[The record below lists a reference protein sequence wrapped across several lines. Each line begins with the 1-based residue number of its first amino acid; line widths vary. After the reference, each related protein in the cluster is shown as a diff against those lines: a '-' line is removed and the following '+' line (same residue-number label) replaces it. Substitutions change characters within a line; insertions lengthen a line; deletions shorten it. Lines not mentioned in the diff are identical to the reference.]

1 MTKREEEGTEHT
13 YECYMKAGE
22 IWHAV
27 MEDAV
32 PMVKK
37 GAKLLDV
44 AEFVEGRTIELGG
57 KIAFPCNIS
66 LNENAAHFTPAA
78 NDEDVFG
85 DDIVKLDVGVHV
97 DGYIADAATTVDL
110 SGHPELK
117 KASEDALDAAIEIVE
132 AGVSTSDIGRAIEST
147 ILDAGFKPIQ
157 NLTGHGLDCYIPHAP
172 PSIPNIDMGRG
183 AILEAGMA
191 IAIEPFATTGVGRV
205 VDGSRTEIYH
215 TVSSKRVRHSTAR
228 KLQKELEQYTT
239 LPYAKRWLKS
249 EKLEYGLLT
258 LMKERVV
265 DGYPVLKEVSGGLV
279 SQTERSLI
287 VLDGGCELTTG
298 R

>member
-1 MTKREEEGTEHT
+1 MTEEGKEMAEHA
-13 YECYMKAGE
+13 YECYMKAGK
-22 IWHAV
+22 IWEAV

-37 GAKLLDV
+37 GAKLFDV

-57 KIAFPCNIS
+57 EIAFPCNIS
-66 LNENAAHFTPAA
+66 LNETAAHFTPAA
-78 NDEDVFG
+78 NDEEVFG

-97 DGYIADAATTVDL
+97 DGYIADAANTIDL

-132 AGVSTSDIGRAIEST
+132 AGVSTSDIGKAIEGT
-147 ILDAGFKPIQ
+147 ILDAGFKPVQ
-157 NLTGHGLDCYIPHAP
+157 NLTGHGLDCYVPHAP
-172 PSIPNIDMGRG
+172 PAIPNVDMGRG

-215 TVSSKRVRHSTAR
+215 TISSRRVRHPTAR
-228 KLQKELEQYTT
+228 KLQKELEQYAT

-258 LMKERVV
+258 LMKEHVI
-265 DGYPVLKEVSGGLV
+265 DGYPVLNEVSGGLV

-287 VLDGGCELTTG
+287 VLDGGCKLTTG